1 MARTRSGTRLDPY
14 VVPDMVPYPPELGPA
29 LCPPFHKHL
38 FPRKQINPPFMS
50 LNLDPNTT
58 LRPRSSSV
66 SPVRSNTSPKPSPNT
81 SPRFSPIRRSGSP
94 LRRQQI
100 HDIERQNAKLNHPS
114 PQPPAKKHKAVSFN
128 SDIEY
133 LEPKE
138 STKNSPDV
146 NPDAIHQ
153 LQRDVA
159 DIKTVQG
166 EILHKLNYIINKL
179 DK

>member
-1 MARTRSGTRLDPY
+1 MVLGSYQNWVEYGTSIRSMG
-14 VVPDMVPYPPELGPA
+14 VPALGPA
-29 LCPPFHKHL
+29 LGPPFHKHL
-38 FPRKQINPPFMS
+38 SPRKQIIPSFMS

-81 SPRFSPIRRSGSP
+81 SPTFSPIRRSGSP

-100 HDIERQNAKLNHPS
+100 HDIERQNARLNHPS

-133 LEPKE
+133 LEPKK
-138 STKNSPDV
+138 STKYSPDV
-146 NPDAIHQ
+146 NPDSIHQ

-166 EILHKLNYIINKL
+166 EILHKLNYILDKL